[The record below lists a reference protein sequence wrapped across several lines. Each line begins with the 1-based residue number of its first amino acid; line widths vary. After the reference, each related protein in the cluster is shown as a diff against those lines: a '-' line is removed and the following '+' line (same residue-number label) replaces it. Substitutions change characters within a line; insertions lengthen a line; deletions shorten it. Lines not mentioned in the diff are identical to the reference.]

1 MEFEWNLNF
10 AVSISCVVH
19 SREKKRNFLNPHELW
34 MLRGV
39 NGHWLA
45 WRVRMRSI
53 SIGLRCGV
61 GGNMSMVGGGF
72 GLDMRRM
79 WKCLI

>member
-53 SIGLRCGV
+53 S
-61 GGNMSMVGGGF
+61 MVGGGF